1 MEKVAFFKY
10 LSYHKNI
17 KTVQQMQ
24 GIQEL
29 VVTMR
34 SEVRGLA
41 LKT

>member
-10 LSYHKNI
+10 LSCHKNI

-34 SEVRGLA
+34 SEV
-41 LKT
+41 